1 MAPYSTARPEVSGT
15 ALVPVIDPLPILLDE
30 LAAARD
36 RLAQARLRQSRKDSP
51 AHRAAV
57 AERLARIDAL
67 LDVYLQ
73 VRPRRR

>member
-1 MAPYSTARPEVSGT
+1 MAYSTPRPEVSGRT
-15 ALVPVIDPLPILLDE
+15 LVPLIDPLDIVLDE

-36 RLAQARLRQSRKDSP
+36 RLDEARLRQIGRDSP
-51 AHRAAV
+51 GHRAAV

-73 VRPRRR
+73 VRSRR